1 MILNVKNRKI
11 LFYLIF
17 LLNVISTQV
26 IPESDKNRIFRF
38 LTFGIV
44 FCAIENIENHVC
56 IDFLLNVIS
65 TQVIPESNKN
75 RIFRFLT
82 FGIVFCAI

>member
-1 MILNVKNRKI
+1 MIFYVLNSAENDSECQKPKNPI
-11 LFYLIF
+11 LSDF

-44 FCAIENIENHVC
+44 FCAI
-56 IDFLLNVIS
+56 
-65 TQVIPESNKN
+65 
-75 RIFRFLT
+75 
-82 FGIVFCAI
+82 